1 MAKSRFS
8 LDETMADAVKGIKEA
23 QNATAESA
31 VKENIPEPSATE
43 PVATE
48 PSADSQPKAETE
60 QSQAGTVEVAGEET
74 VRKTQPAAEEE
85 VSIGKSFSGKN
96 ISRHKKKVN
105 QTAVE
110 KEARNIRNVY
120 LSDETLECLEM
131 IKKELNSSRKSK
143 EEPFVSAANIMNLAI
158 EEFIDRNFPDVRKLC
173 RMIAQMKMKP

>member
-1 MAKSRFS
+1 MAKSRYS
-8 LDETMADAVKGIKEA
+8 LDETMADAVKGIQEA
-23 QNATAESA
+23 QDAPADAST
-31 VKENIPEPSATE
+31 KENIQKPTVAATKTE
-43 PVATE
+43 AEEIPMSVVEEKKEDNLSQDKPVI
-48 PSADSQPKAETE
+48 
-60 QSQAGTVEVAGEET
+60 
-74 VRKTQPAAEEE
+74 EEE

-96 ISRHKKKVN
+96 ISKHKKKVN

-158 EEFIDRNFPDVRKLC
+158 EEYIDRNFPDVRKLC
-173 RMIAQMKMKP
+173 RLIAQMKIKS

>member
-1 MAKSRFS
+1 MAKNRFS
-8 LDETMADAVKGIKEA
+8 LEETMADAVKGIQDA
-23 QNATAESA
+23 QNAPAE
-31 VKENIPEPSATE
+31 VGIKENIQEPT
-43 PVATE
+43 VAE
-48 PSADSQPKAETE
+48 IKAE
-60 QSQAGTVEVAGEET
+60 AEEIPM
-74 VRKTQPAAEEE
+74 PAAEEKKEDNLLQGGAVIEEE

-96 ISRHKKKVN
+96 ISKHKKKVN

-158 EEFIDRNFPDVRKLC
+158 EEYIDRNFPDVRKLC
-173 RMIAQMKMKP
+173 RLIAQMKIKS

>member
-60 QSQAGTVEVAGEET
+60 QSQAGEET

>member
-1 MAKSRFS
+1 MAKNRFS
-8 LDETMADAVKGIKEA
+8 LEETMADAVKGIQDA
-23 QNATAESA
+23 QNAPAE
-31 VKENIPEPSATE
+31 VGIKENIQGPTVVEIKAEAEEIPMPSAE
-43 PVATE
+43 KKEDNLLQGGAVI
-48 PSADSQPKAETE
+48 
-60 QSQAGTVEVAGEET
+60 
-74 VRKTQPAAEEE
+74 EEE

-96 ISRHKKKVN
+96 ISKHKKKVN

-158 EEFIDRNFPDVRKLC
+158 EEYIDRNFPDVRKLC
-173 RMIAQMKMKP
+173 RLIAQMKIKS

>member
-1 MAKSRFS
+1 MAKSRYS
-8 LDETMADAVKGIKEA
+8 LDETMADAVKGIQEA
-23 QNATAESA
+23 QDAPADAGT
-31 VKENIPEPSATE
+31 KENIQKPTVAATKTE
-43 PVATE
+43 AEEIPMSVVEEKKEDNLSQGKPVI
-48 PSADSQPKAETE
+48 
-60 QSQAGTVEVAGEET
+60 
-74 VRKTQPAAEEE
+74 EEE

-96 ISRHKKKVN
+96 ISKHKKKVN

-158 EEFIDRNFPDVRKLC
+158 EEYIDRNFPDVRKLC
-173 RMIAQMKMKP
+173 RLIAQMKIKS

>member
-1 MAKSRFS
+1 MAKSRYS
-8 LDETMADAVKGIKEA
+8 LDETMADAVKGIQEA
-23 QNATAESA
+23 QDAPADAGT
-31 VKENIPEPSATE
+31 KENIQKPTVAATKTE
-43 PVATE
+43 AEEIPMSVVEEKKEDNLSQGKPVI
-48 PSADSQPKAETE
+48 
-60 QSQAGTVEVAGEET
+60 
-74 VRKTQPAAEEE
+74 EEE

-96 ISRHKKKVN
+96 ISKHKKKVN

-158 EEFIDRNFPDVRKLC
+158 EEYIDHNFPDVRKLC
-173 RMIAQMKMKP
+173 RLIAQMKIKS